1 MKLEDSLLI
10 SAPQAQV
17 WDALNDP
24 QILQQCIEGCT
35 RLERREDGAFDGTVQ
50 AKVGPVRASFQ
61 GVVTISEAD
70 PPHKYILTGEGKG
83 GVAGFAKGKA
93 SVSLE
98 SVGAS
103 QTQLKYSVDAAVGGK
118 LAQLGARLIEST
130 AREYSEK
137 FFARFREVVEA
148 PSAPIIDTAG
158 NSESLPTISESPSR
172 PRAGMSAWIW
182 SGLVIAVLAAM
193 AWIAVR
199 AA

>member
-10 SAPQAQV
+10 SAPQTQV

-24 QILQQCIEGCT
+24 HILQQCIEGCT

-50 AKVGPVRASFQ
+50 AKIGPVRASFQ
-61 GVVTISEAD
+61 GVVTISAAD

-98 SVGAS
+98 PVGAL
-103 QTQLKYSVDAAVGGK
+103 QTQLKYEVDAAVGGK

-130 AREYSEK
+130 ARDYSEK
-137 FFARFREVVEA
+137 FFTRFREVVEA
-148 PSAPIIDTAG
+148 PSAPIIDTAD
-158 NSESLPTISESPSR
+158 NTDSPPTHTDQPAP

-182 SGLVIAVLAAM
+182 SGLVIALLAAM

-199 AA
+199 AT